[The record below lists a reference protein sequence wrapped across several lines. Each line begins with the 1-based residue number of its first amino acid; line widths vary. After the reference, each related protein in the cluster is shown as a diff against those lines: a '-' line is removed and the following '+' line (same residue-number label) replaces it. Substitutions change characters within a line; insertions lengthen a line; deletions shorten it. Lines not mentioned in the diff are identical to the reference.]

1 MRLNRSK
8 IKKYN
13 KLADKKPVMV
23 RVGHTWYTWYEGGK
37 NSAFLTT
44 QRGKDV
50 EFDYD
55 QIDDIQESTMKLT
68 KSKLK
73 ETIKGEILKEQGVAD
88 EDAKAALKIKKD
100 LMKIGKFIETGF
112 AMIDKSLSS
121 FNAPGLKTWFYQ
133 AIVKGVSR
141 NKFDRRAFEKE
152 LEDWYRYRR

>member
-1 MRLNRSK
+1 MRLNTSK

-13 KLADKKPVMV
+13 KLADKNPVMV

-73 ETIKGEILKEQGVAD
+73 EMIKGEILKEQGVAD